1 MRSWMRRRGGGPEAT
16 CAEVARV
23 LQSYLDGQVDE
34 MTARRVAR
42 HLEACRRC
50 GLEARTYEAI
60 KQVLARRKTDVD
72 TDALERLRSFGEL
85 LVEQG
90 PPEEAGEPA

>member
-1 MRSWMRRRGGGPEAT
+1 MRRRGGGGEEAT

-34 MTARRVAR
+34 VTARRVAR

-50 GLEARTYEAI
+50 GLEAHTYESI
-60 KQVLARRKTDVD
+60 KEALARRKADVD
-72 TDALERLRSFGEL
+72 AEALERLLSFGER
-85 LVEQG
+85 LVEEG
-90 PPEEAGEPA
+90 PPREAEGPA